1 MGISASMNDSLD
13 NTVAGPA
20 AAASNIPK
28 KSQSDDMRDT
38 FLTMIVTQMK
48 NQDPTKPMDNADL
61 TGQLA
66 QIATLESMNKL
77 SDSVTGISQQI
88 GSGQS
93 LQATQLVGKGVL
105 IPRNEIVLA
114 PLKKES
120 SGENSNVA
128 KPANPLPDDVISA
141 NSPSNFGLS
150 NFGAT
155 EGNEGGEGAEEP
167 QTDYISSP
175 FGFFLPKMADSVE
188 ITIRDKN
195 RTVIRTITY
204 DSEVKPDIYD
214 MAWDG
219 RDNNGNVVA
228 DPKGKYFFDVK
239 AVRMGS
245 EIEVTK
251 LGYTRV
257 NGVTPGSDAPL
268 LDVGIG
274 QSVPLSSIFKV
285 YPAS

>member
-1 MGISASMNDSLD
+1 MGIAATMYDSLD
-13 NTVAGPA
+13 NTTAGPEP
-20 AAASNIPK
+20 AASNVPK

-38 FLTMIVTQMK
+38 FLKMIVTQMQ
-48 NQDPTKPMDNADL
+48 NQDPTKPMENTDL
-61 TGQLA
+61 TSQLA

-77 SDSVTGISQQI
+77 SDSVSGISQQI

-105 IPRNEIVLA
+105 IPRNEIILA

-120 SGENSNVA
+120 TGEDSSVT
-128 KPANPLPDDVISA
+128 KPSNPLPDEGISP
-141 NSPSNFGLS
+141 NSPSTFGLS
-150 NFGAT
+150 NKDAI
-155 EGNEGGEGAEEP
+155 EGEEGAEAP
-167 QTDYISSP
+167 QSEYISSP
-175 FGFFLPKMADSVE
+175 FGFFLPKLADNVE

-195 RTVIRTITY
+195 RMVVRTITY
-204 DSEVKPDIYD
+204 DTEVKPDIYD

-219 RDNNGNVVA
+219 RDNNGNLVT
-228 DPKGKYFFDVK
+228 DTTGKYYFDVK
-239 AVRMGS
+239 AVSSGA

-285 YPAS
+285 YPSS

>member
-1 MGISASMNDSLD
+1 MGIAATMYDSLD
-13 NTVAGPA
+13 NTTAGPEP
-20 AAASNIPK
+20 AASNVPK

-38 FLTMIVTQMK
+38 FLKMIVTQMQ
-48 NQDPTKPMDNADL
+48 NQDPTKPMENTDL
-61 TGQLA
+61 TSQLA

-77 SDSVTGISQQI
+77 SDNVSGISQQI

-93 LQATQLVGKGVL
+93 LQATALVGKGVL
-105 IPRNEIVLA
+105 IPRNEIILA

-120 SGENSNVA
+120 SGENSAVT
-128 KPANPLPDDVISA
+128 KPSNPLPDEGISP
-141 NSPSNFGLS
+141 NSPSTAALS
-150 NFGAT
+150 NQNT
-155 EGNEGGEGAEEP
+155 SEEGGEEP
-167 QTDYISSP
+167 KSEFISSP
-175 FGFFLPKMADSVE
+175 FGFFLPKLADSVE

-195 RTVIRTITY
+195 KMVVRTITY

-219 RDNNGNVVA
+219 LDNNGNLVT
-228 DPKGKYFFDVK
+228 DTKGKYYFDVR
-239 AVRMGS
+239 AIRNGAEV
-245 EIEVTK
+245 EVTK

-285 YPAS
+285 YPSS

>member
-1 MGISASMNDSLD
+1 MGIAATMYDSLD
-13 NTVAGPA
+13 NSIAGPEP
-20 AAASNIPK
+20 AASNVPK

-38 FLTMIVTQMK
+38 FLKMIVTQMQ
-48 NQDPTKPMDNADL
+48 NQDPTKPMENTDL
-61 TGQLA
+61 TSQLA

-77 SDSVTGISQQI
+77 SDSVSGISQQI

-105 IPRNEIVLA
+105 IPRNEIILA
-114 PLKKES
+114 PLKKENT
-120 SGENSNVA
+120 GEDSNVT
-128 KPANPLPDDVISA
+128 KPSNPLPDEGISP
-141 NSPSNFGLS
+141 NSPSTFGLS
-150 NFGAT
+150 NKGAIAG
-155 EGNEGGEGAEEP
+155 EEGGEEP
-167 QTDYISSP
+167 QSEYISSP
-175 FGFFLPKMADSVE
+175 FGFFLPKLADNVE

-195 RTVIRTITY
+195 RMVVRTITY
-204 DSEVKPDIYD
+204 DTEVKPDIYD

-219 RDNNGNVVA
+219 RDNNGNLVT
-228 DPKGKYFFDVK
+228 DTTGKYYFDVK
-239 AVRMGS
+239 AVSSGA

-285 YPAS
+285 YPSS

>member
-1 MGISASMNDSLD
+1 MGVAATMYDSLD
-13 NTVAGPA
+13 NTTAGPQP
-20 AAASNIPK
+20 AASNVPK

-38 FLTMIVTQMK
+38 FLKMIVTQMQ
-48 NQDPTKPMDNADL
+48 NQDPTKPMENTDL
-61 TGQLA
+61 TSQLA

-77 SDSVTGISQQI
+77 SDSVSGISQQI

-105 IPRNEIVLA
+105 IPRNEIILA
-114 PLKKES
+114 PLKKAS
-120 SGENSNVA
+120 TGEDSNVI
-128 KPANPLPDDVISA
+128 KPSNPLPDEGISP
-141 NSPSNFGLS
+141 NSPSMFGLS
-150 NFGAT
+150 NKDAI
-155 EGNEGGEGAEEP
+155 EGEEGTEEP
-167 QTDYISSP
+167 QSEYISSP
-175 FGFFLPKMADSVE
+175 FGFFLPKLADNVE

-195 RTVIRTITY
+195 RMVVRTITY
-204 DSEVKPDIYD
+204 DTEVKPDIYD

-219 RDNNGNVVA
+219 RDNNGNLVT
-228 DPKGKYFFDVK
+228 DTTGKYYFDVK
-239 AVRMGS
+239 AVSSGA

-257 NGVTPGSDAPL
+257 NGVTPGADAPL

-285 YPAS
+285 YPSS

>member
-1 MGISASMNDSLD
+1 MGIAATMYDSLD
-13 NTVAGPA
+13 NTTAGPA
-20 AAASNIPK
+20 PAASNVPK

-38 FLTMIVTQMK
+38 FLKMIVTQMQ
-48 NQDPTKPMDNADL
+48 NQDPTKPMENTDL
-61 TGQLA
+61 TSQLA

-105 IPRNEIVLA
+105 IPRNEIILA

-120 SGENSNVA
+120 TGENSSVT
-128 KPANPLPDDVISA
+128 KPSNPLPDEGISPD
-141 NSPSNFGLS
+141 SPSTFGLS
-150 NFGAT
+150 DKSAI
-155 EGNEGGEGAEEP
+155 EGEEGSEEP
-167 QTDYISSP
+167 QSEYISSP
-175 FGFFLPKMADSVE
+175 FGFFLPKLADSVE

-195 RTVIRTITY
+195 RMVVRTITY
-204 DSEVKPDIYD
+204 DTEVKPDIYD

-219 RDNNGNVVA
+219 RDNNGNLVS
-228 DPKGKYFFDVK
+228 DTTGKYYFDVK
-239 AVRMGS
+239 AVSSGA

-257 NGVTPGSDAPL
+257 NGVTPGADAPL

-285 YPAS
+285 YPSS

>member
-1 MGISASMNDSLD
+1 MGIAATMYDSLD
-13 NTVAGPA
+13 NTTAGPEP
-20 AAASNIPK
+20 AASNVPK

-38 FLTMIVTQMK
+38 FLKMIVTQMQ
-48 NQDPTKPMDNADL
+48 NQDPTNPMENTDL
-61 TGQLA
+61 TSQLA

-77 SDSVTGISQQI
+77 SDNVSGISQQI

-93 LQATQLVGKGVL
+93 LQATALVGKGVL

-120 SGENSNVA
+120 SGENSTVT
-128 KPANPLPDDVISA
+128 KPSNPLPDEGISP
-141 NSPSNFGLS
+141 NSPSTAALS
-150 NFGAT
+150 NQNTSEEDG
-155 EGNEGGEGAEEP
+155 EEP
-167 QTDYISSP
+167 KSEFISSP
-175 FGFFLPKMADSVE
+175 FGFFLPKLADSVE

-195 RTVIRTITY
+195 KMVVRTITY

-219 RDNNGNVVA
+219 LDNNGTLVT
-228 DPKGKYFFDVK
+228 DTKGKYYFDVR
-239 AVRMGS
+239 AIRNGAEV
-245 EIEVTK
+245 EVTK

-285 YPAS
+285 YPSS

>member
-1 MGISASMNDSLD
+1 MGIAATMYDPLD
-13 NTVAGPA
+13 NTTAGPA
-20 AAASNIPK
+20 PAASNVPK

-38 FLTMIVTQMK
+38 LFKMIITQMQ
-48 NQDPTKPMDNADL
+48 NQDPTKPMDNTDL

-77 SDSVTGISQQI
+77 SDSVSGISQQI

-120 SGENSNVA
+120 NGEPSSIS
-128 KPANPLPDDVISA
+128 KPSNPLPDEGITPNSQALSDKSA
-141 NSPSNFGLS
+141 I
-150 NFGAT
+150 
-155 EGNEGGEGAEEP
+155 EGEEGTEEP

-175 FGFFLPKMADSVE
+175 FGFFLPKLADSVE

-195 RTVIRTITY
+195 RMVVRTISY
-204 DSEVKPDIYD
+204 DTEVKPDIYD

-219 RDNNGNVVA
+219 RDNNGNLVL
-228 DPKGKYFFDVK
+228 DTKSKYFFDVK
-239 AVRMGS
+239 AVRMGA

-257 NGVTPGSDAPL
+257 NGVTPGADAPL

-285 YPAS
+285 YPSS